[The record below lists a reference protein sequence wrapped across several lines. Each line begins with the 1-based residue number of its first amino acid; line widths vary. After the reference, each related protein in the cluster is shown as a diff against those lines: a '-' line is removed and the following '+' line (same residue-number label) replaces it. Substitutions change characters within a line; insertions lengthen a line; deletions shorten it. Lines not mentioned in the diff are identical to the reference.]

1 MNILYNS
8 ALTTLG
14 VVGIHYVSRKAFK
27 ESLGTPV
34 TLQGTI
40 KLGMVIGLS
49 NRLVNYLETMKYIPA
64 TIPVKKTQNKWHK
77 L

>member
-8 ALTTLG
+8 ALTALG
-14 VVGIHYVSRKAFK
+14 VVGIGYVSWKTFK

-40 KLGMVIGLS
+40 KLSVVIGLS
-49 NRLVNYLETMKYIPA
+49 NLLVNYEIHSSY
-64 TIPVKKTQNKWHK
+64 NSS
-77 L
+77 